1 MAGRDRYGCHCNHI
15 DLDTCIVKR
24 DNCAD
29 VSVFFFFFCWHIV
42 QTANAA

>member
-29 VSVFFFFFCWHIV
+29 VSVFFFV
-42 QTANAA
+42 GT